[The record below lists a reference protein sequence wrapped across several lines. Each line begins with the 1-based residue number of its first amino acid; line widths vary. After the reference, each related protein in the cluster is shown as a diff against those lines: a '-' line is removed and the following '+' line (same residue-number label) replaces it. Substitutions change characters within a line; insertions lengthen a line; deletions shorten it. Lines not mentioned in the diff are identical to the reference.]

1 MSEDMGKYKEDYIK
15 EAEEHLQVLN
25 TTLLKLE
32 KNPNDKKGIDAI
44 FRASHTLKSM
54 SAAMGYTKIELLC
67 HMMEDLLD
75 VVKSGRIKLTDGIIQ
90 ILFDCFDNL
99 ELGLQQ
105 IKKGEKEPAVDILVS
120 KLKLQL
126 SIIPKKDGK
135 EETKEPM
142 GEELAKKPEAIQKI
156 ESIKVN
162 VETLDTLMNLV
173 EELLV
178 NKMGLDQIKE
188 SGKVDELP
196 GALDVLGR
204 LVGDM
209 QFNVM
214 KARMVPVEQI
224 FNRFPR
230 MVRDLAKQEN
240 KEINFIVEGHDIE
253 LDRTII
259 DQIGEPIVHLLRNA
273 IDHGIESKEERK
285 KSGKKQQ
292 STIKLTAEREKGFAI
307 IELEDDG
314 AGLDLKKIKDTAI
327 NKGLIKDDV
336 QLNDEQII
344 NLLFDPKFSMANKVT
359 AVSGRGVGL
368 DVVKT
373 KVEALGGSVK
383 VDSKPGK
390 GTKFRLELPLT
401 LAIIQAM
408 LMNVGNEI
416 YAVPLQ
422 SIVRTVRIKDENVKG
437 VMGNEV
443 AVLQDMNVPIIR
455 LHDMFDVPREKELKE
470 DLLVIVRKGK
480 ALAGLAVDSILNEQD
495 IIIKPLRTK
504 IMFLL
509 LLYLDLLFD
518 YNPLLQQR
526 FLGYEQHEISL
537 LKILL
542 KIFCSNLIMHYL

>member
-1 MSEDMGKYKEDYIK
+1 MPEDMGKYKEDFIK

-32 KNPNDKKGIDAI
+32 KNPKDKKGIDAI

-67 HMMEDLLD
+67 HTMEDLLD
-75 VVKSGRIKLTDGIIQ
+75 VVKSSKIKLTGEIIQ

-99 ELGLQQ
+99 EFGLKQ
-105 IKKGEKEPAVDILVS
+105 IKQDKEEPAVDILVS

-126 SIIPKKDGK
+126 SKIPKKGGK
-135 EETKEPM
+135 EETKEIKEPT

-156 ESIKVN
+156 ENIKVG
-162 VETLDTLMNLV
+162 VVTLDALMNLV

-178 NKMGLDQIKE
+178 NKMRLDQIKD
-188 SGKVDELP
+188 SGKIEELP
-196 GALDVLGR
+196 SALDVLGR
-204 LVGDM
+204 LVSDM

-230 MVRDLAKQEN
+230 MVRDLSKQES

-273 IDHGIESKEERK
+273 VDHGIESKEERK
-285 KSGKKQQ
+285 NSGKKQQ
-292 STIKLTAEREKGFAI
+292 GTIKLTAEREKGFAI

-314 AGLDLKKIKDTAI
+314 AGLDLKKIKNVAV
-327 NKGLIKDDV
+327 NKGLIKAGI

-344 NLLFDPKFSMANKVT
+344 NLLFDPKFSMTKKVT

-401 LAIIQAM
+401 LAILQAM
-408 LMNVGNEI
+408 LMNVGREI

-422 SIVRTVRIKDENVKG
+422 SIVRTVRIKDENIKG

-455 LHDMFDVPREKELKE
+455 LHDMFDVVRDREEKE

-480 ALAGLAVDSILNEQD
+480 ALAGLAVDSIMSEQD
-495 IIIKPLRTK
+495 IIIKPLRTR
-504 IMFLL
+504 IMKETKGFAGFTILGTGKVVL
-509 LLYLDLLFD
+509 ILDVAGLV
-518 YNPLLQQR
+518 
-526 FLGYEQHEISL
+526 
-537 LKILL
+537 
-542 KIFCSNLIMHYL
+542 

>member
-1 MSEDMGKYKEDYIK
+1 MPEDMGKYKEDYVK

-67 HMMEDLLD
+67 HTMEDLLD

-90 ILFDCFDNL
+90 ILFDCFDTL
-99 ELGLQQ
+99 DLALKQ
-105 IKKGEKEPAVDILVS
+105 IKKDQKEPSVDALVS

-135 EETKEPM
+135 DETKEPM
-142 GEELAKKPEAIQKI
+142 GEELARKPEAIEKI
-156 ESIKVN
+156 ENIKVN
-162 VETLDTLMNLV
+162 VETLDVLMNLV

-178 NKMGLDQIKE
+178 NKMSLDQIKD
-188 SGKVDELP
+188 SGKIDELP
-196 GALDVLGR
+196 SALDVLGR

-209 QFNVM
+209 QFNVT

-230 MVRDLAKQEN
+230 MVRDLAKKEN
-240 KEINFIVEGHDIE
+240 KDINFIVEGHDIE

-273 IDHGIESKEERK
+273 VDHGIESKEERK
-285 KSGKKQQ
+285 NSGKKQG
-292 STIKLTAEREKGFAI
+292 TIKLTAEREKGFAI

-327 NKGLIKDDV
+327 NKGLVKTGTA
-336 QLNDEQII
+336 LTDEQII
-344 NLLFDPKFSMANKVT
+344 NLLFDPKFSMAKRVT

-408 LMNVGNEI
+408 LMNVGKEI

-422 SIVRTVRIKDENVKG
+422 SIVRTVRIKEENIKG

-455 LHDMFDVPREKELKE
+455 LHDMFDVAREKEVKE
-470 DLLVIVRKGK
+470 DLLVIVRNGK
-480 ALAGLAVDSILNEQD
+480 TLAGLAVDSIMSEQD
-495 IIIKPLRTK
+495 IITKPLRTK
-504 IMFLL
+504 IMKETKGFAGFTILGTGKVVL
-509 LLYLDLLFD
+509 ILDVAGLV
-518 YNPLLQQR
+518 
-526 FLGYEQHEISL
+526 
-537 LKILL
+537 
-542 KIFCSNLIMHYL
+542 